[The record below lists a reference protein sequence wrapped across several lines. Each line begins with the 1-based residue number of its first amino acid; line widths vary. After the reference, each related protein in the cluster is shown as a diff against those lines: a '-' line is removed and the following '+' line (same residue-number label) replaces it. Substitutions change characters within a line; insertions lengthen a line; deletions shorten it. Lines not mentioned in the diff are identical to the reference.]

1 MSVGVT
7 HQSSGR
13 RALPFFPRRGTPVSV
28 LEILLLIVC
37 IALTVIGLPQS
48 LQDVAVLTFLWAGLA
63 LAWNIAGGYA
73 GLISFGHAAFFGI
86 GAYTSTILFVRAGI
100 NPWIGIWCGAAL
112 TSAFGALL
120 ALICARLRGPF
131 LILST
136 LAAAE
141 VVRIGALNW
150 ASLTGG
156 PEGLSIPPVAGL
168 ANMVFASKATYVV
181 MMLLFLVGVYAITK
195 LLEGSRYGY
204 YLFSVRDDA
213 DAASAAGVNPL
224 VVRTAAMA
232 LSAGLTGIGGSL
244 FAQYFLYLDP
254 TFIIS
259 PELSFQFA
267 LLAAVGG
274 LGTAIGPVLGSF
286 LITPMSELLRSYLGN
301 QAAGLHLVI
310 YSALLIFVMLYFP
323 GGIAGALTRL
333 AGQRDKT

>member
-7 HQSSGR
+7 QQSSGR

-28 LEILLLIVC
+28 LEVLLLVAC
-37 IALTVIGLPQS
+37 IALSVVGLPQS

-86 GAYTSTILFVRAGI
+86 GAYASTILFVRAGI
-100 NPWIGIWCGAAL
+100 NPWIGICCGAVL
-112 TSAFGALL
+112 TAAFGAVL

-168 ANMVFASKATYVV
+168 ANMVFASKAAYVV
-181 MMLLFLVGVYAITK
+181 MMLLFLLGVYAITK
-195 LLEGSRYGY
+195 FLEGSRYGY

-213 DAASAAGVNPL
+213 EAASAAGVNPL
-224 VVRTAAMA
+224 VVRIAAMA

-310 YSALLIFVMLYFP
+310 YSALLIVVMLYFP
-323 GGIAGALTRL
+323 AGIAGALARL
-333 AGQRDKT
+333 AGRKAKP

>member
-1 MSVGVT
+1 MFVGVT
-7 HQSSGR
+7 HQLSDR
-13 RALPFFPRRGTPVSV
+13 RALQFFPRRGTPFSV
-28 LEILLLIVC
+28 FELLLLIVC
-37 IALTVIGLPQS
+37 IALASVGLPQS

-100 NPWIGIWCGAAL
+100 TPWIGIWCGAVL
-112 TSAFGALL
+112 TGAFGALL

-156 PEGLSIPPVAGL
+156 PEGLSIPPVPGL

-181 MMLLFLVGVYAITK
+181 IMLLFLLGVYAITK
-195 LLEGSRYGY
+195 FLEGSRYGY

-224 VVRTAAMA
+224 AVRTAAMA

-254 TFIIS
+254 TFVIS
-259 PELSFQFA
+259 PEISFQFA

-274 LGTAIGPVLGSF
+274 LGTAIGPILGSF
-286 LITPMSELLRSYLGN
+286 LITPMSELLRSYLGS

-310 YSALLIFVMLYFP
+310 YSALLIAVMLYFP
-323 GGIAGALTRL
+323 GGIAGALARL
-333 AGQRDKT
+333 AGRRNKP

>member
-1 MSVGVT
+1 MSLDVT
-7 HQSSGR
+7 QQSTGR
-13 RALPFFPRRGTPVSV
+13 LALPFFPRRGARVSI
-28 LEILLLIVC
+28 LEIFIFIICL
-37 IALTVIGLPQS
+37 ALAIIGLPQN

-86 GAYTSTILFVRAGI
+86 GAYTSTILFVHFGLT
-100 NPWIGIWCGAAL
+100 PWIGIWCGGALAAL
-112 TSAFGALL
+112 FGALL

-131 LILST
+131 FILST

-156 PEGLSIPPVAGL
+156 PEGLSIPPVAGMTS
-168 ANMVFASKATYVV
+168 MVFASKGTYVA
-181 MMLLFLVGVYAITK
+181 MMLLFLLVVYAITK

-204 YLFSVRDDA
+204 YLFSVRDDS

-224 VVRTAAMA
+224 TVRTAAMA

-254 TFIIS
+254 TFVIS
-259 PELSFQFA
+259 PELSFQFG
-267 LLAAVGG
+267 LFAAVGG

-310 YSALLIFVMLYFP
+310 YSVLLIVVMLYFP
-323 GGIAGALTRL
+323 GGIAGALTRI
-333 AGQRDKT
+333 ASRKGKP